1 LFCDSRSKKGGQ
13 SVIYLE
19 LFLAFL
25 KVGLFSF
32 GGAYGAIPLIRD
44 VVLSHGWMSEEYL
57 TYMIAV
63 SESTPGPIMINMATF
78 VGSTQAGLLGSAI
91 ATFGVVLPAF
101 CIILLVTAILKNFTD
116 NKYFKAILQGLKP
129 CIIGIIMATGLHL
142 IVTNC
147 LVLKADIGVEGKAFF
162 ILLILLG
169 ILFAYEK
176 ITKKKLSPIML
187 IVVSAIVGIGVGVI
201 GI

>member
-1 LFCDSRSKKGGQ
+1 M
-13 SVIYLE
+13 IYIE
-19 LFLAFL
+19 LLLAFF

-63 SESTPGPIMINMATF
+63 SESTPGPIMVNMATF
-78 VGSTQAGLLGSAI
+78 VGSTQAGFLGSAI
-91 ATFGVVLPAF
+91 ATFGVVFPSF
-101 CIILLVTAILKNFTD
+101 CIVLMITAILKNFTN

-129 CIIGIIMATGLHL
+129 CIIGIILATGLHL

-147 LVLKADIGVEGKAFF
+147 VNIKENIRVDGKTLC
-162 ILLILLG
+162 IMLILLG
-169 ILFAYEK
+169 VILGYQKF
-176 ITKKKLSPIML
+176 TKKKLSSIML
-187 IVVSAIVGIGVGVI
+187 IVISAII
-201 GI
+201 GICVGEIGW

>member
-1 LFCDSRSKKGGQ
+1 M
-13 SVIYLE
+13 IYLE
-19 LFLAFL
+19 LLFAFL

-63 SESTPGPIMINMATF
+63 SESTPGPIMVNMATY
-78 VGSTQAGLLGSAI
+78 VGSVQAGFLGSAV
-91 ATFGVVLPAF
+91 ATFGVVFPSF
-101 CIILLVTAILKNFTD
+101 CVILLVTAILKNFTD
-116 NKYFKAILQGLKP
+116 NKYFKAVLQGLKP
-129 CIIGIIMATGLHL
+129 CIIGIILATGLHL

-147 LVLKADIGVEGKAFF
+147 VVIKEDIRMDVKALCIMLVLVGVM
-162 ILLILLG
+162 
-169 ILFAYEK
+169 FAYQK

-187 IVVSAIVGIGVGVI
+187 IIVSAVVGIGVGMI
-201 GI
+201 GMWEI

>member
-1 LFCDSRSKKGGQ
+1 M
-13 SVIYLE
+13 IYLE
-19 LFLAFL
+19 LLLAFL

-63 SESTPGPIMINMATF
+63 SESTPGPIMVNMATF
-78 VGSTQAGLLGSAI
+78 VGSTQAGLLGSAV
-91 ATFGVVLPAF
+91 ATFGVVFPSF
-101 CIILLVTAILKNFTD
+101 CVILLVTAILKNLTD

-129 CIIGIIMATGLHL
+129 CVIGIILATGLHL

-147 LVLKADIGVEGKAFF
+147 VMMKDSLSVDIKALC
-162 ILLILLG
+162 ILLILGAIMLG
-169 ILFAYEK
+169 YQK

-187 IVVSAIVGIGVGVI
+187 IVVSAVVGIGIGAVGF
-201 GI
+201 

>member
-1 LFCDSRSKKGGQ
+1 M
-13 SVIYLE
+13 IYLE
-19 LFLAFL
+19 LLLAFF

-63 SESTPGPIMINMATF
+63 SESTPGPIMVNMATY
-78 VGSTQAGLLGSAI
+78 VGSLQAGFFGAVV
-91 ATFGVVLPAF
+91 ATLGVVFPSF
-101 CIILLVTAILKNFTD
+101 CVILLVTAILKNLTD
-116 NKYFKAILQGLKP
+116 NKYFKAILRGLKP
-129 CIIGIIMATGLHL
+129 CIIGIILATGLHL

-147 LVLKADIGVEGKAFF
+147 ITLDETIAVDAKTVCIM
-162 ILLILLG
+162 LILLG
-169 ILFAYEK
+169 VMFGYQK
-176 ITKKKLSPIML
+176 MTKRTLSPIML
-187 IVVSAIVGIGVGVI
+187 IVISAIVGIGVGAI

>member
-1 LFCDSRSKKGGQ
+1 M
-13 SVIYLE
+13 IYLE
-19 LFLAFL
+19 LLLAFL

-63 SESTPGPIMINMATF
+63 SESTPGPIMVNMATF
-78 VGSTQAGLLGSAI
+78 VGSTQAGLLGSAV
-91 ATFGVVLPAF
+91 ATFGVVFPSF
-101 CIILLVTAILKNFTD
+101 CVILLVTAILKNLTD
-116 NKYFKAILQGLKP
+116 NKYFKAILQGMKP
-129 CIIGIIMATGLHL
+129 CVIGIILATGLHL

-147 LVLKADIGVEGKAFF
+147 VIMKDSLGVDIKAIC
-162 ILLILLG
+162 ILLILVAIMFG
-169 ILFAYEK
+169 YQK

-187 IVVSAIVGIGVGVI
+187 IVVSAVVGIGIGAVGF
-201 GI
+201 

>member
-1 LFCDSRSKKGGQ
+1 M
-13 SVIYLE
+13 IYLE
-19 LFLAFL
+19 LFFSFL

-63 SESTPGPIMINMATF
+63 SESTPGPIMVNMATF
-78 VGSTQAGLLGSAI
+78 VGSTQAGFFGAAL
-91 ATFGVVLPAF
+91 ATFGVVLPSF
-101 CIILLVTAILKNFTD
+101 CVILLITAILKNLTD
-116 NKYFKAILQGLKP
+116 NKYFKAVLQGLKP
-129 CIIGIIMATGLHL
+129 CIIGIILATGLHL

-147 LVLKADIGVEGKAFF
+147 VVIKENIGVDAKACC
-162 ILLILLG
+162 IMLILLG
-169 ILFAYEK
+169 VLFGYQK
-176 ITKKKLSPIML
+176 ITKRTLSPIML
-187 IVVSAIVGIGVGVI
+187 IVISAIVGIGVGAI

>member
-1 LFCDSRSKKGGQ
+1 M
-13 SVIYLE
+13 IYLE
-19 LFLAFL
+19 LLLAFL

-63 SESTPGPIMINMATF
+63 SESTPGPIMVNMATF
-78 VGSTQAGLLGSAI
+78 VGSTQAGVFGSLV
-91 ATFGVVLPAF
+91 ATFGVVFPSF
-101 CIILLVTAILKNFTD
+101 CVILLVTALLKNLTD

-129 CIIGIIMATGLHL
+129 CIVGIILATGLHL

-147 LVLKADIGVEGKAFF
+147 VVMKEDIRVDAKALCIM
-162 ILLILLG
+162 LILLG
-169 ILFAYEK
+169 VMFGYQK
-176 ITKKKLSPIML
+176 ITKRKFSPIML
-187 IVVSAIVGIGVGVI
+187 IVVSAVVGIGVG
-201 GI
+201 GMGF

>member
-1 LFCDSRSKKGGQ
+1 M
-13 SVIYLE
+13 IYLE
-19 LFLAFL
+19 LLLAFL

-63 SESTPGPIMINMATF
+63 SESTPGPIMVNMATF
-78 VGSTQAGLLGSAI
+78 VGSTQAGFLGSAV
-91 ATFGVVLPAF
+91 ATFGVVFPSF
-101 CIILLVTAILKNFTD
+101 CVILLVTAILKNLTD

-129 CIIGIIMATGLHL
+129 CVIGIILATGLHL

-147 LVLKADIGVEGKAFF
+147 VMMKDSLGVDIKAIC
-162 ILLILLG
+162 ILLILVAIMLG
-169 ILFAYEK
+169 YQK

-187 IVVSAIVGIGVGVI
+187 IVISAVVGIGIGAVGF
-201 GI
+201 

>member
-1 LFCDSRSKKGGQ
+1 M
-13 SVIYLE
+13 IYLE
-19 LFLAFL
+19 LLMAFL

-63 SESTPGPIMINMATF
+63 SESTPGPIMVNMATY
-78 VGSTQAGLLGSAI
+78 VGNTQAGILGAAV
-91 ATFGVVLPAF
+91 ATFGVVFPSF
-101 CIILLVTAILKNFTD
+101 CVILLVTAILKNFIN

-129 CIIGIIMATGLHL
+129 CIIGIILATGLHL

-147 LVLKADIGVEGKAFF
+147 VVMKDEIGLDGKAIC

-169 ILFAYEK
+169 VMLGYQK
-176 ITKKKLSPIML
+176 LTKEKLSPIML
-187 IVVSAIVGIGVGVI
+187 IVIAAVVGIGVGAI
-201 GI
+201 GM